1 MQPVSLVKRA
11 YSVLLREGIIAVT
24 IKIVRF
30 CALSIELVL
39 ALFLAYISPRDE
51 DLVVFANSSERCE
64 FSGNMKYLSL
74 ELVNKYDKNCVWLTQ
89 YDEIEKLLSDHGYKS
104 CKTDTLKA
112 RLHLLRAKYAV
123 TDVDFDNRQ
132 WRYLHSATTIQL
144 WHGYPLKQLPEE
156 ERVGINARIQIFDY
170 ACVNNHV
177 EEAEL
182 RTHKSIDKVYYTGY
196 PRNDLF
202 FREIQDAEIGVNP
215 VAQEI
220 LERIPREETVI
231 GYFPTWRENEDV
243 DPIKADT
250 FNKFLEEHD
259 AHCIIKPHRYTDP
272 FVDDTEFE
280 RIHVHP
286 PTGDIYPIF
295 EDIDI
300 LITDYSSIYFDYM
313 LLDKPVVFYPYDY
326 EDYIKNR
333 GLNLDYDSMTPG
345 SKAYEFDQLL
355 DNLSDAISDDPY
367 RQERKDILNDV
378 FVDYEGEAVSNIY
391 DNILR

>member
-1 MQPVSLVKRA
+1 M
-11 YSVLLREGIIAVT
+11 
-24 IKIVRF
+24 
-30 CALSIELVL
+30 
-39 ALFLAYISPRDE
+39 
-51 DLVVFANSSERCE
+51 
-64 FSGNMKYLSL
+64 
-74 ELVNKYDKNCVWLTQ
+74 
-89 YDEIEKLLSDHGYKS
+89 
-104 CKTDTLKA
+104 
-112 RLHLLRAKYAV
+112 
-123 TDVDFDNRQ
+123 
-132 WRYLHSATTIQL
+132 
-144 WHGYPLKQLPEE
+144 
-156 ERVGINARIQIFDY
+156 
-170 ACVNNHV
+170 
-177 EEAEL
+177 
-182 RTHKSIDKVYYTGY
+182 YYTGY

-202 FREIQDAEIGVNP
+202 FREIHDAEIGVNP

-220 LERIPREETVI
+220 LERIPPEETVI

-243 DPIKADT
+243 DPIEADI
-250 FNKFLEEHD
+250 FNTYLEEHD

-313 LLDKPVVFYPYDY
+313 LLDRPVAFYPYDY

-345 SKAYEFDQLL
+345 PKPHEFNKLL
-355 DNLSDAISDDPY
+355 DDLSDLISDDPY
-367 RQERKDILNDV
+367 HQERQNILNDV